1 MDDALS
7 RLMPTQRIGYDG
19 FPWWVGQVEGTASD
33 EENNKG
39 GYRYK
44 VRIVG
49 DHPSNR
55 EVLDTDK
62 LPWATVMMPVN
73 VPFMPGNIGG
83 GHPQLIPGCWV
94 TGFYIDNDR
103 QKPIILGSIGVVPG
117 ATSTINDC
125 SPNETEA
132 FKTCIRSGQYAPNPY
147 TDGLEGGDGTAKTGG
162 GLSDGTTRGDGEK
175 RIDEGLKKQ
184 EVIKDEDWCQ
194 VTAEKCK
201 DVDLKTQMTNVIAQF
216 LYDVQN
222 SNGNIGTYYTS
233 KITGRV
239 NSSIS
244 DARTYINKA
253 ISVVTEFLARVK
265 GYIVSKIQDAVD
277 KLVKA
282 LLAPDKTGN
291 RLTGVTE
298 WFNNILDDLGCKM
311 ADLGDRLI
319 EWLTNLLMNYLM
331 NIYRAAVCQ
340 VDELVN
346 GIISKIQQLMS
357 ELFDSILGPLQDIL
371 GAIAEPLNMIGNA
384 IAYVM
389 RLLGITCDGPDQTC
403 AKYKQI
409 CTSGEKK
416 EKEDDEGF
424 LDGLLSSIDNLFG
437 DTPADYTQYVCE
449 EAYTGNPLTV
459 TTVGFAGG
467 VPLPPV
473 DVTKKPKI
481 SYDIDSVTVTEG
493 DSAKFTVTRSGFVD
507 IASSVQF
514 KTLKSQGTATAGS
527 DYLAQDGILGF
538 SQGETEKT
546 ITVQTLV
553 DTQKEAPETF
563 FIRLTTNSPVD
574 NSEVRSVYIN
584 NIGKCTIVE
593 QDLKEPYDPY
603 KPDPVDPFVPIDDP
617 STSDLPDNPNITDEE
632 TGEEVDVTPTYEVT
646 ANRITCPEDE
656 FIIYTITTTNVAN
669 GTILYYNLT
678 GTNITAA
685 DIVGGQ
691 LSGAF
696 VVTEN
701 KSNVTV
707 GIAEDNTIE
716 DEETLTFSITGKGAS
731 VDVLIT
737 TDSNQT
743 IDDLDDGVGDTPETV
758 FEEFKPPT
766 VNIEDVITDDN
777 GGIIEIPVDDPGD
790 AWAEPPV
797 VFVGGEGSGATA
809 VGLLD
814 GNGFLTEIR
823 VQSPGFGYKL
833 NLASDNNV
841 RCIIDSFTILRPGI
855 GYKSVPDMYVNGEL
869 GIAEAVIDP
878 DTGFVVGARILNR
891 EITFE
896 KFPAIDIVGGG
907 GYGAK
912 LLPSLACLDTE
923 ALSTI
928 GSTKIGT
935 GKYIDCP

>member
-1 MDDALS
+1 
-7 RLMPTQRIGYDG
+7 MPTQRFGYDG

-855 GYKSVPDMYVNGEL
+855 GYTSVPDMYVNGEL

>member
-1 MDDALS
+1 MDDAFG
-7 RLMPTQRIGYDG
+7 RLMPTQRFGYDG

-797 VFVGGEGSGATA
+797 VFVGGEGTGATA

-855 GYKSVPDMYVNGEL
+855 GYTSVPDMYVNGEL

>member
-49 DHPSNR
+49 DHPSSR
-55 EVLDTDK
+55 EILDTKD

-117 ATSTINDC
+117 ATSTINDIE
-125 SPNETEA
+125 PNTTKA
-132 FKTCIRSGQYAPNPY
+132 FITGVRSGNYQPNPT
-147 TDGLEGGDGTAKTGG
+147 TDGEEGKDGTAKTGG
-162 GLSDGTTRGDGEK
+162 GLSDGTTRGDGEQ
-175 RIDEGLKKQ
+175 RVDAGTKKN

-194 VTAEKCK
+194 TVGEPKCK
-201 DVDLKTQMTNVIAQF
+201 DVDLKTQMTTIIGQF
-216 LYDVQN
+216 LYDVQR

-233 KITGRV
+233 KVTGRV
-239 NSSIS
+239 NSSIGN
-244 DARTYINKA
+244 ARTYVNKA
-253 ISVVTEFLARVK
+253 ISVVTEFLAKIK

-282 LLAPDKTGN
+282 VLRQDENGN
-291 RLTGVTE
+291 ALTPITE
-298 WFNNILDDLGCKM
+298 WFNNLLDDLGCQM
-311 ADLGDRLI
+311 ADLGERLI
-319 EWLTNLLMNYLM
+319 AWLTNLLMSYINQ
-331 NIYRAAVCQ
+331 IYRAAICQ

-346 GIISKIQQLMS
+346 GIISKIQQLMN
-357 ELFDSILGPLQDIL
+357 ELLNSILGPLQDIL

-384 IAYVM
+384 INYIL
-389 RLLGITCDGPDQTC
+389 RLLGISCSGPDQTC

-416 EKEDDEGF
+416 EKDDDEGF

-437 DTPADYTQYVCE
+437 DTPSDYTQYVCD
-449 EAYTGNPLTV
+449 EAYTGNPLTI

-467 VPLPPV
+467 VPLPPE

-481 SYDIDSVTVTEG
+481 VYTINDLTVTEG
-493 DSAKFTVTRSGFVD
+493 NVAKFIITRTGSID
-507 IASSVQF
+507 ISSSVQA
-514 KTLKSQGTATAGS
+514 KTIKNQGSATAET
-527 DYLAQDGILGF
+527 DYLPVDAIVGF
-538 SQGETEKT
+538 SPGETEKT
-546 ITVQTLV
+546 IEVQTLV
-553 DTQKEAPETF
+553 DNIKESQETF
-563 FIRLTTNSPVD
+563 FVRLTTNSPV
-574 NSEVRSVYIN
+574 NKSEVKTEYIK

-593 QDLKEPYDPY
+593 KDLKEPYDPY
-603 KPDPVDPFVPIDDP
+603 QPEPVNPFEPIDDAP
-617 STSDLPDNPNITDEE
+617 TDTLPTDPNVTDGDDGDGDLD
-632 TGEEVDVTPTYEVT
+632 PTYDVI
-646 ANRITCPEDE
+646 ANRTTCPEGE
-656 FIIYTITTTNVAN
+656 FIIYTITTTNLPN

-678 GTNITAA
+678 GGGITAS
-685 DIVGGQ
+685 DIIGNK
-691 LSGAF
+691 LSGNF
-696 VVTEN
+696 IINDNTS
-701 KSNVTV
+701 KVTV
-707 GIAEDNTIE
+707 GIEDDNEIE
-716 DEETLTFSITGKGAS
+716 DVETLTFSITGTGAS
-731 VDVLIT
+731 TDVLIT
-737 TDSNQT
+737 TDEQS
-743 IDDLDDGVGDTPETV
+743 IGDLDDGLGDTPETV
-758 FEEFKPPT
+758 FEEFRSPT
-766 VNIEDVITDDN
+766 TKSPITDDN
-777 GGIIEIPVDDPGD
+777 GGIIEIPIDDPGD

-833 NLASDNNV
+833 NRASDNDV

-855 GYKSVPDMYVNGEL
+855 GYTSVPDMYVNGEL
-869 GIAEAVIDP
+869 GIAEAVIDL
-878 DTGFVVGARILNR
+878 DTGFVIGARILNR
-891 EITFE
+891 ELTFD

-912 LLPSLACLDTE
+912 LLPSLACLDTD

>member
-1 MDDALS
+1 MDDAFG
-7 RLMPTQRIGYDG
+7 RLMPTQRFGYDG

-83 GHPQLIPGCWV
+83 AHPQLIPGCWV

-201 DVDLKTQMTNVIAQF
+201 DVDLKTQLNTVLGQF
-216 LYDVQN
+216 LYNVQR

-244 DARTYINKA
+244 DARGYVNKA
-253 ISVVTEFLARVK
+253 IYVVTEFLARVK
-265 GYIVSKIQDAVD
+265 GYITSKIQDAVD

-346 GIISKIQQLMS
+346 GIISKIQQLMN
-357 ELFDSILGPLQDIL
+357 ELFDSILGPLQDLL

-384 IAYVM
+384 INYIL
-389 RLLGITCDGPDQTC
+389 RLLGISCDGPDQTC
-403 AKYKQI
+403 NKYKQI

-416 EKEDDEGF
+416 EKDDDEGF
-424 LDGLLSSIDNLFG
+424 LDGLLSSID
-437 DTPADYTQYVCE
+437 
-449 EAYTGNPLTV
+449 
-459 TTVGFAGG
+459 
-467 VPLPPV
+467 
-473 DVTKKPKI
+473 K
-481 SYDIDSVTVTEG
+481 
-493 DSAKFTVTRSGFVD
+493 
-507 IASSVQF
+507 
-514 KTLKSQGTATAGS
+514 
-527 DYLAQDGILGF
+527 
-538 SQGETEKT
+538 
-546 ITVQTLV
+546 
-553 DTQKEAPETF
+553 
-563 FIRLTTNSPVD
+563 
-574 NSEVRSVYIN
+574 
-584 NIGKCTIVE
+584 
-593 QDLKEPYDPY
+593 
-603 KPDPVDPFVPIDDP
+603 
-617 STSDLPDNPNITDEE
+617 
-632 TGEEVDVTPTYEVT
+632 
-646 ANRITCPEDE
+646 
-656 FIIYTITTTNVAN
+656 
-669 GTILYYNLT
+669 
-678 GTNITAA
+678 
-685 DIVGGQ
+685 
-691 LSGAF
+691 
-696 VVTEN
+696 
-701 KSNVTV
+701 
-707 GIAEDNTIE
+707 
-716 DEETLTFSITGKGAS
+716 
-731 VDVLIT
+731 LI
-737 TDSNQT
+737 
-743 IDDLDDGVGDTPETV
+743 
-758 FEEFKPPT
+758 
-766 VNIEDVITDDN
+766 
-777 GGIIEIPVDDPGD
+777 
-790 AWAEPPV
+790 W
-797 VFVGGEGSGATA
+797 
-809 VGLLD
+809 
-814 GNGFLTEIR
+814 
-823 VQSPGFGYKL
+823 
-833 NLASDNNV
+833 
-841 RCIIDSFTILRPGI
+841 
-855 GYKSVPDMYVNGEL
+855 
-869 GIAEAVIDP
+869 
-878 DTGFVVGARILNR
+878 
-891 EITFE
+891 
-896 KFPAIDIVGGG
+896 
-907 GYGAK
+907 
-912 LLPSLACLDTE
+912 
-923 ALSTI
+923 
-928 GSTKIGT
+928 
-935 GKYIDCP
+935 